1 MSLCSAHTPGEII
14 VGTAPVEQAYLVLE
28 LAKPWAKKIKAE
40 GAIEA
45 FKPLLKGGAAKD
57 VKLLATPRIDWLP
70 LCQRPWALLIR
81 WFRGQAL
88 VQELDATPAAVQ
100 EALEE
105 PPGGEPMPLY
115 LVCTHGSRDRCCGT
129 LGFPVYRKLLE
140 NSARRTLQVSHLGGH
155 RYAPVVL
162 ALPEWRFFGHM
173 DSESCLHMDQT
184 LEQGS
189 PYLSGYRGL
198 GRLPELV
205 QPLEAELWSR
215 YGRDLERVRP
225 RRIEGRE
232 VTVEAQFKDG
242 SRRLFHAHMGTHQL
256 SGYKSCSDADEG
268 KKTKTFELPKLLRLE
283 ELTST
288 SRAR

>member
-1 MSLCSAHTPGEII
+1 MSLCSAHTPGETI
-14 VGTAPVEQAYLVLE
+14 VGTAPVEQAYLILE

-40 GAIEA
+40 GVIEA

-88 VQELDATPAAVQ
+88 IQELDANPAAVQ
-100 EALEE
+100 EALKG
-105 PPGGEPMPLY
+105 PPSGGPMPLY

-173 DSESCLHMDQT
+173 DSVSCLSLDQT

-189 PYLSGYRGL
+189 PYLPGYRGQ
-198 GRLPELV
+198 GRLPEQV
-205 QPLEAELWSR
+205 QPVEAELWSR
-215 YGRDLERVRP
+215 FGSALERVRP
-225 RRIEGRE
+225 RQISDRE
-232 VTVEAQFKDG
+232 VTVEAAFTDG
-242 SRRLFHAHMGTHQL
+242 SRRMFRAEMGTHQL

-268 KKTKTFELPKLLRLE
+268 KKTKTFELPKLLRLK

-288 SRAR
+288 QAH